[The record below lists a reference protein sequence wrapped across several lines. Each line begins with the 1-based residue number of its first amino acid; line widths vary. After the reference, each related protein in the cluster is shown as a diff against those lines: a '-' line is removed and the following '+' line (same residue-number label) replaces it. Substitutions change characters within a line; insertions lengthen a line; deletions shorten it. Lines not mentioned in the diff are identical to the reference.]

1 MGMLDDFIL
10 HSANVIVQAASNV
23 VENVFNSTPAP
34 FRPVALAALRIS
46 VDASVATMNEN
57 DRRAYTHRCRADG
70 RGYKVTF
77 WGPDQDANADDCIY
91 RWNEVNAKDDPA
103 WWQERYDYLRARC
116 PNRRGGVPE

>member
-57 DRRAYTHRCRADG
+57 DRRAYT
-70 RGYKVTF
+70 
-77 WGPDQDANADDCIY
+77 DALEHLQCTTIKK
-91 RWNEVNAKDDPA
+91 AK
-103 WWQERYDYLRARC
+103 
-116 PNRRGGVPE
+116 GGSAS